1 MGQYSSCVINSL
13 APHISI
19 CMYLQIWVCVQW
31 HLLYH
36 LQYILLI
43 DASIH
48 QRKCHM
54 PGSTLRI
61 NQLIGQFIN
70 NGEAFD
76 LTQHC
81 GAVLALEICV
91 SKQL

>member
-1 MGQYSSCVINSL
+1 MRAL
-13 APHISI
+13 
-19 CMYLQIWVCVQW
+19 
-31 HLLYH
+31 
-36 LQYILLI
+36 
-43 DASIH
+43 H